1 MSSYALVNRLLVTID
16 PITFS
21 NTLSCSNQE
30 ALIETHTTTNNNT
43 DGTIRIIIIMMNL
56 LTGDNIFATL
66 LGLGDTKLDVDRFT
80 TVMAAAGIV
89 QGSLLMF
96 TPNLS
101 RKMWGVKDKSV
112 YTLAHLEYV
121 GAAILSMGL
130 TAFCLFVVKMEETL
144 KIIGWTLI
152 VWTVENALALLKRYP
167 SKAGGDPT
175 GQVIWLFLMLE
186 SVRACF
192 VSTAA
197 YTYTHRLLV
206 AAYSLGALNDI
217 VTAVKPRI
225 SANIYGYKKVKL
237 NIDQLNTLRGFGYEN
252 LALSVFHLSLLNG
265 VESHKA
271 LALNSIVITA
281 HCTHALV
288 GKTFNSSY
296 GTFGSL
302 LFYFWL
308 IFHASCAANLLL
320 SKEVGYFMGGLIV
333 VVSTLKLPIFFVDV
347 PQIAEDEILTKHSW
361 WWKEINMGN

>member
-1 MSSYALVNRLLVTID
+1 MMSFLIFIFLIGID
-16 PITFS
+16 TAAGS
-21 NTLSCSNQE
+21 NV
-30 ALIETHTTTNNNT
+30 
-43 DGTIRIIIIMMNL
+43 M
-56 LTGDNIFATL
+56 ATL
-66 LGLGDTKLDVDRFT
+66 LGLGDTKLDVDVLT

-101 RKMWGVKDKSV
+101 RKMWGIEDKSV

-130 TAFCLFVVKMEETL
+130 SAFCLFVVKLEDTY
-144 KIIGWTLI
+144 KTVGWALI
-152 VWTVENALALLKRYP
+152 VCVVANALALLKRYP
-167 SKAGGDPT
+167 SKAGGNPT
-175 GQVIWLFLMLE
+175 GQVLWLFLMLE

-197 YTYTHRLLV
+197 YKHGLLL
-206 AAYSLGALNDI
+206 AAYSLATLNGF
-217 VTAVKPRI
+217 VAAVKPRI
-225 SANIYGYKKVKL
+225 SANIYGCKKIQL
-237 NIDQLNTLRGFGYEN
+237 NTDQLNTLRGFGYEN

-320 SKEVGYFMGGLIV
+320 SNKTLLVVERNQDGKLIFSYFISLLNYDRI
-333 VVSTLKLPIFFVDV
+333 LKI
-347 PQIAEDEILTKHSW
+347 
-361 WWKEINMGN
+361 